1 MHINLF
7 FEFNAQINVLNT
19 QDHKSAQADSILN
32 RIANLAKHRL
42 LIIKPSR

>member
-19 QDHKSAQADSILN
+19 QGYKRTLAVCGYVLKS
-32 RIANLAKHRL
+32 R
-42 LIIKPSR
+42 

>member
-19 QDHKSAQADSILN
+19 QGYKLALTLGPFLPASADVRQ
-32 RIANLAKHRL
+32 
-42 LIIKPSR
+42 